1 MPQEA
6 RIKLTSTNLL
16 TLENVC
22 SEIKD
27 IGEKNGIKLKGP
39 HPLPT
44 KKMHIT
50 TRKAPNGQGTNT
62 WDKYE
67 LRVHRRVIDLG
78 ADDRSIRQLM
88 RLKIPEDV
96 YIEVSLTQQFQ
107 KKYF

>member
-6 RIKLTSTNLL
+6 RIKLTSTNLS

-44 KKMHIT
+44 KKNACSNQKISLW
-50 TRKAPNGQGTNT
+50 TRDKHLGQVRT
-62 WDKYE
+62 
-67 LRVHRRVIDLG
+67 
-78 ADDRSIRQLM
+78 AS
-88 RLKIPEDV
+88 
-96 YIEVSLTQQFQ
+96 S
-107 KKYF
+107 

>member
-1 MPQEA
+1 MAQEA

-39 HPLPT
+39 HPPPT
-44 KKMHIT
+44 KKMRVV
-50 TRKAPNGQGTNT
+50 TRKSPCGQGTNT

-96 YIEVSLTQQFQ
+96 YIEVSLTQ
-107 KKYF
+107 

>member
-22 SEIKD
+22 TEIKD
-27 IGEKNGIKLKGP
+27 IGEKNGIRLKGP

-44 KKMHIT
+44 KKMRVV
-50 TRKAPNGQGTNT
+50 TRKSPCGQGTNT

-67 LRVHRRVIDLG
+67 LRVHRRVIDQAINASQNPRRCL
-78 ADDRSIRQLM
+78 
-88 RLKIPEDV
+88 
-96 YIEVSLTQQFQ
+96 Y
-107 KKYF
+107 